1 LATNVVKFLKLKDNM
16 TYTMRFLRKE
26 GAFGMSTQRIQQD
39 DVILMT
45 KEGYQKLRAELIKL
59 RSDGRSEISK
69 QLEEARSFGDLSE
82 NAEYHAAKEA
92 QAKLEARI
100 QFLESQLSKAK
111 VIDSDQIDTSQVTL
125 GTKVTLKDLDLN
137 KEFTYVIVNSEET
150 DPSNHR
156 ISVSSPVG
164 QAIIGKAVGDE
175 VIARAPRGTR
185 RLKILR
191 IEI

>member
-1 LATNVVKFLKLKDNM
+1 
-16 TYTMRFLRKE
+16 
-26 GAFGMSTQRIQQD
+26 MSTQRTQQD

-45 KEGYQKLRAELIKL
+45 REGYQKLRAELIKL
-59 RSDGRSEISK
+59 RSEGRSEISQ

-100 QFLESQLSKAK
+100 QQLETQLSKAK
-111 VIDSDQIDTSQVTL
+111 VIENDKIDTSKVTL

-137 KEFTYVIVNSEET
+137 REFTYVIVNSEET
-150 DPSNHR
+150 DPNNHK

-164 QAIIGKAVGDE
+164 QAIIGKSVGDE
-175 VIARAPRGTR
+175 VIARAPRGVR
-185 RLKILR
+185 RLKILN
-191 IEI
+191 IDV

>member
-1 LATNVVKFLKLKDNM
+1 
-16 TYTMRFLRKE
+16 
-26 GAFGMSTQRIQQD
+26 MSMQRTQHD

-92 QAKLEARI
+92 QAKLESRI

-111 VIDSDQIDTSQVTL
+111 IIDSDQIDTSQVTL
-125 GTKVTLKDLDLN
+125 GTKVTLRDLDLN

-150 DPSNHR
+150 DPNNHR

-175 VIARAPRGTR
+175 VIARAPRGIR

>member
-1 LATNVVKFLKLKDNM
+1 
-16 TYTMRFLRKE
+16 
-26 GAFGMSTQRIQQD
+26 MSTQRTQQD

-45 KEGYQKLRAELIKL
+45 REGYQKLRAELIKL
-59 RSDGRSEISK
+59 RSEGRSEISQ

-100 QFLESQLSKAK
+100 QQLETQLSKAK
-111 VIDSDQIDTSQVTL
+111 VIENDQIDTSQVTL

-137 KEFTYVIVNSEET
+137 REFTYVIVNSEET
-150 DPSNHR
+150 DPNNHK

-164 QAIIGKAVGDE
+164 QAIIGKSVGDE
-175 VIARAPRGTR
+175 VIARAPRGVR
-185 RLKILR
+185 RLKILN
-191 IEI
+191 IDV